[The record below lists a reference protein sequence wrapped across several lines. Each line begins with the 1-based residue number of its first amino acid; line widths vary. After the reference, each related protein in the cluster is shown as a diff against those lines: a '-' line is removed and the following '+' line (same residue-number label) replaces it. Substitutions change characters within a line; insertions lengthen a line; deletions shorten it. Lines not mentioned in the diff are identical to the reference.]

1 MFEIKNNVLDVRR
14 KNPNRAL
21 SRMGDDDCKTKTKDE
36 DVRSDEKAGS
46 GSEIFQSARDCH
58 EGKGHLNLQ

>member
-1 MFEIKNNVLDVRR
+1 
-14 KNPNRAL
+14 
-21 SRMGDDDCKTKTKDE
+21 MGDDDCKTKTKDE